1 MNELN
6 NRQIDLLNYLKNH
19 TDKYVNKKQICKDL
33 PYAYPRHL
41 ENNNNEGNKSVAYSN
56 ISQDIRVLNDKLEN
70 WIIISKRN
78 LGYKLAT
85 NEGEAS
91 EYIQNKFREHL
102 KGLKLAHKLAR
113 KVKLNHQLFF
123 SENDIE
129 EFKTYIDE
137 EGDYNSKQKNVQ

>member
-1 MNELN
+1 MQRFTLW
-6 NRQIDLLNYLKNH
+6 LPK
-19 TDKYVNKKQICKDL
+19 TSWKQQQW
-33 PYAYPRHL
+33 R
-41 ENNNNEGNKSVAYSN
+41 EFSN
-56 ISQDIRVLNDKLEN
+56 ISKDIRVLNDKLEN

-102 KGLKLAHKLAR
+102 RGLKLAHKLAR

-129 EFKTYIDE
+129 EFKTYIE
-137 EGDYNSKQKNVQ
+137 VGNGTKKNVW